1 LDVLKAFGNFVHND
15 VTSTGY
21 CASVISYLEKIH
33 ILLNDD
39 AAHLGP
45 NPEQK
50 NILWSLI
57 GISSHTR

>member
-1 LDVLKAFGNFVHND
+1 VHND